1 MSQAEIYVP
10 LWYVTH
16 LHASEHVHSF
26 MLELKQATL
35 RRGTRC
41 LFQSADVRL
50 FPGWHVGLCG
60 ANGAGKSSL
69 MAVLLGSHQLDHGDV
84 RFPAS
89 WRFAS
94 MNQEIPATDQ
104 SALDFVL
111 DGDTE
116 FRELQS
122 RIDQAEEQAQ
132 SQNPEILSELAQAHA
147 DFAALDGFSTPA
159 RAATLMAGLGFRQ
172 DQLALP
178 IRAFSGGWRIRLG
191 LARALMC
198 RSDIL
203 LLDEPTNHLDLDAL
217 LWLEQWLKSYPG
229 LLLLIAHDRD
239 FLDGVCDHIIAIE
252 HETLTLYTGNYSSM
266 ERSRAEH
273 RLQRE
278 QQRQQVAVERA
289 HLESFINRFRAQATK
304 ARQAQ
309 SRIKRLERLEE
320 IAPLQEESPFRFQF
334 LAPERMPVPLVNLD
348 RVDIGYASRK
358 ILHAIDL
365 QLNPG
370 DRIGILGHNGA
381 GKSTLLKVLAGTLLP
396 EAGTRTLAPDIR
408 IAYYHQ
414 HQLEAFADDDTPLL
428 CLQRRATKKTDL
440 ELRLF
445 LGRFGFTGE
454 RVLETCKRFSGG
466 ERARL
471 ALALCAWEQPHVLLL
486 DEPTNHL
493 DIEMRLSLALALQEF
508 SGALVLISHDRSL
521 LSSCCDT
528 LWLVEQQ
535 QCLPFDGDLVDYA
548 ARLRQGSAE
557 EASNDRPKSSAQRKD
572 QKRQEAE
579 QRQQLRPLRQKLHH
593 VEREMEKLQAR
604 YQQVQDRLHDQN
616 LYLPENK
623 NVLLQAMS
631 ESETLRQQL
640 NEQEHLWL
648 ELSEAI
654 DHASS

>member
-1 MSQAEIYVP
+1 MYHCGMLYGLLQAIISSY
-10 LWYVTH
+10 
-16 LHASEHVHSF
+16 F

-41 LFQSADVRL
+41 LFQHADVRL

-60 ANGAGKSSL
+60 ANGTGKSSL
-69 MAVLLGSHQLDHGDV
+69 MAVLLGTHQLDHGDV
-84 RFPAS
+84 RFPPG

-116 FRELQS
+116 FRSLQR
-122 RIDQAEEQAQ
+122 RIASAEEHPQ
-132 SQNPEILSELAQAHA
+132 SQAPEILAELAQAHA

-159 RAATLMAGLGFRQ
+159 RAATLMAGLGFGQ
-172 DQLALP
+172 NQLSLP
-178 IRAFSGGWRIRLG
+178 IRSFSGGWRIRLG

-239 FLDGVCDHIIAIE
+239 FLDGVCDHIITIE

-266 ERSRAEH
+266 ELSRSEH

-278 QQRQQVAVERA
+278 QQRQRVAAERA

-348 RVDIGYASRK
+348 HVTIGYASTT
-358 ILHAIDL
+358 ILHDVNM

-381 GKSTLLKVLAGTLLP
+381 GKSTLLKVVAGALLP
-396 EAGTRTLAPDIR
+396 ESGKRTLAPDIR

-414 HQLEAFADDDTPLL
+414 HQLEAFADEDTPLL
-428 CLQRRATKKTDL
+428 SLQRRAAGKSEV
-440 ELRLF
+440 ELRTF
-445 LGRFGFTGE
+445 LGRFGFGGD
-454 RVLETCKRFSGG
+454 RVLEPCKRFSGG

-471 ALALCAWEQPHVLLL
+471 ALALCAWTQPHVLLL

-528 LWLVEQQ
+528 LWLVENQT
-535 QCLPFDGDLVDYA
+535 CLAFDGDLTDYA
-548 ARLRQGSAE
+548 SRAKQGHTDESM
-557 EASNDRPKSSAQRKD
+557 NDRPKSSVLRKD
-572 QKRQEAE
+572 QKRLEAE
-579 QRQQLRPLRQKLHH
+579 QRQQLRPLRQKLQHA
-593 VEREMEKLQAR
+593 ERIMEQLQCK
-604 YQQVQDRLHDQN
+604 YQQVQDRLHDPN
-616 LYLPENK
+616 IYLAENK
-623 NVLLQAMS
+623 ATLLLAMS
-631 ESETLRQQL
+631 ESESLRQQL
-640 NEQEHLWL
+640 DVQEQLWL

-654 DHASS
+654 EHASI